1 MSNLQHYEV
10 QRKRLRGEAA
20 GVRKQFEKYV
30 GLWKNLWALRNYDSG
45 IIENE
50 RDGGDEKSV
59 FYISEVRE

>member
-30 GLWKNLWALRNYDSG
+30 GLWKNL
-45 IIENE
+45 
-50 RDGGDEKSV
+50 
-59 FYISEVRE
+59 